1 MTQDSAYNL
10 LKSGANVFLTG
21 PAGSGKTFLLNKYLE
36 YLKAHK
42 KKVAITAST
51 GIAATILNGQTIHS
65 WSGIGIKEKLTKTQL
80 YKLESDE
87 KLNKKIS
94 KTDVLIIDEISMLSA
109 SRLDSVNLVCQQIRQ
124 NTQPFGG
131 LQVVMA
137 GDFFQLP
144 PVVKNE
150 VEDGSLAC
158 QADIWSKMNLKVA
171 YLNDQFRQKIDDD
184 LFAILKAMRLNLINS
199 SLLEKLAGRL
209 SLNTIDEKMTKLYS
223 HNRSVDRENDLEL
236 DKINERS
243 KSFFMTE
250 KGSNHLVSTL
260 KRSCLAPET
269 LILKKGAIVMFVKN
283 NFKKK
288 YVNGTLG
295 EVIGFS
301 RSTRMPIVLTS
312 DNREIEVEMST
323 WYYSEDDNVLA
334 SISQLPLRLAWA
346 ITIHKSQGM
355 SLDKA
360 QVDLGNTFGKGM
372 AYVALSRL
380 RSLSG
385 LNLIDFKEKAL
396 WTDPF
401 LIELDKRL
409 RDLSEKV

>member
-1 MTQDSAYNL
+1 MTQDAAYSL
-10 LKSGANVFLTG
+10 LKSKANVFLTG

-36 YLKAHK
+36 HLKTKK

-65 WSGIGIKEKLTKTQL
+65 WSGIGIKEKLTKAQL
-80 YKLESDE
+80 YQLESDE
-87 KLNKKIS
+87 KLSRKIS

-109 SRLDSVNLVCQQIRQ
+109 SRLDSVNLVCQHIRQ
-124 NTQPFGG
+124 NTKAFGG
-131 LQVVMA
+131 MQVVMA
-137 GDFFQLP
+137 GDYFQLP

-150 VEDGSLAC
+150 VEDARLAC
-158 QADIWSKMNLKVA
+158 QADIWSQMNLKVA
-171 YLNDQFRQKIDDD
+171 YLNDQFRQNVEDD
-184 LFAILKAMRLNLINS
+184 LFTILKAMRLNLINS
-199 SLLEKLAGRL
+199 SLLDKLETRL
-209 SLNTIDEKMTKLYS
+209 KPGLVNEKMTRLYS
-223 HNRSVDRENDLEL
+223 HNRSVDQENSLEL
-236 DKINERS
+236 DKIDEKA

-250 KGSNHLVSTL
+250 KGSSYLVASL
-260 KRSCLAPET
+260 KKSCLAPET
-269 LILKKGAIVMFVKN
+269 LVLKKGAIVMFVKN

-301 RSTRMPIVLTS
+301 RSTRLPIVLTS

-323 WYYSEDDNVLA
+323 WYFSEDDKILA
-334 SISQLPLRLAWA
+334 SINQLPLRLAWA

-380 RSLSG
+380 RSLAG
-385 LNLIDFKEKAL
+385 LSLIDFKEKAL
-396 WTDPF
+396 WTDPY

-409 RDLSEKV
+409 RQLSEKL

>member
-10 LKSGANVFLTG
+10 LKSEANVFLTG

-36 YLKAHK
+36 YLKVHK

-65 WSGIGIKEKLTKTQL
+65 WSGIGIKEKLSKAQL
-80 YKLESDE
+80 YQLESDE
-87 KLNKKIS
+87 KLNKKLN

-144 PVVKNE
+144 PVVRNE
-150 VEDGSLAC
+150 IEDGRLAC
-158 QADIWSKMNLKVA
+158 QADIWLKMNLKVA
-171 YLNDQFRQKIDDD
+171 YLDDQFRQKIDDD

-209 SLNTIDEKMTKLYS
+209 NLNTIDEKMTKLYS

-250 KGSNHLVSTL
+250 KGSNHLVANL

-312 DNREIEVEMST
+312 DNREIEVETST
-323 WYYSEDDNVLA
+323 WYYSEDDRVLA

-396 WTDPF
+396 WIDPF

-409 RDLSEKV
+409 RDLSEKI